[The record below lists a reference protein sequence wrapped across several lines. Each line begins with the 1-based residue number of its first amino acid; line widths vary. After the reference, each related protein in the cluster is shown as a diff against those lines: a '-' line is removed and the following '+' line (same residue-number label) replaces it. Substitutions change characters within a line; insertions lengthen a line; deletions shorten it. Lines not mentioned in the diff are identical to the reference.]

1 MRKLLI
7 AIIVVGIFPITAV
20 ARDYDKDQKRGK
32 HRQDYIKE
40 LGLSED
46 QVKTIKQTRKDMRRD
61 MIKLHSEMELKQ
73 LDFEDEL
80 QKKNPDNETL
90 EKLIDDLAGYKAE
103 HEKHRLKMIVKMVKV
118 LTPEQKSQFL
128 EKMMKRMMMGN
139 QKGEKDHHG
148 DKRD

>member
-7 AIIVVGIFPITAV
+7 VVIVLGMFPITAV

-40 LGLSED
+40 LGLSDE
-46 QVKTIKQTRKDMRRD
+46 QVDAIRLARKEMRRD
-61 MIKLHSEMELKQ
+61 AIRIRADLELKQ

-80 QKKNPDNETL
+80 QSENPDSKTL
-90 EKLIDDLAGYKAE
+90 DKLINELAEFKAE
-103 HEKHRLKMIVKMVKV
+103 QEKQRLAMIVKMVEV
-118 LTPEQKSQFL
+118 LTPEQKAKFL

-139 QKGEKDHHG
+139 QKGGKGRHG
-148 DKRD
+148 K